1 MISGDLSSKKRGR
14 HKMKNVTYI
23 LKCKDDSLYTG
34 WTNDIVHRLK
44 MHNEGKGA
52 KYTRGRGPVE
62 LVYLE
67 EFETKQEAMSREAKI
82 KRLTRKEK
90 LLLIKSYQQE
100 QKVKDTI

>member
-1 MISGDLSSKKRGR
+1 MR
-14 HKMKNVTYI
+14 NVTYI
-23 LKCKDDSLYTG
+23 LKCNDNSLYTG
-34 WTNDIVHRLK
+34 WTNDITHRLK

-67 EFETKQEAMSREAKI
+67 EFETKQEAMSMEAKI

-90 LLLIKSYQQE
+90 LLLIETYQQE
-100 QKVKDTI
+100 QKLNLKHQDHMA